1 MATNPLQFMQQTR
14 SEISKV
20 IWPTRREVL
29 LTTLMVFA
37 LAIVGAIFFSF
48 VDILIRWGLELILT
62 MSG

>member
-14 SEISKV
+14 SEVSKV
-20 IWPTRREVL
+20 VWPSRREVL
-29 LTTLMVFA
+29 LTTVMVFA

>member
-14 SEISKV
+14 SEIAKV
-20 IWPTRREVL
+20 VWPTRREVL

-37 LAIVGAIFFSF
+37 LAIAGAIFFSF

-62 MSG
+62 MTA